1 MNIYADK
8 KDDDMSKWSQ
18 DELEQSIAK
27 RFGVAKVRACMP
39 GVFVYSLWIHAWMD
53 GWMMYWREREAEW
66 TMKVRCNECSECTWV
81 CSWIPMRHVHVHTLT
96 PHSYHS
102 PRTHRSRRVSW
113 CASTSSRP
121 LRRRSMDGSGSALT
135 ESHGTCRSGIPA
147 FIYLPRPRTPQ
158 LQHTRDSGVQSVY
171 GRLCVMACVRAE
183 AYTAVCLF
191 VLMRVCSCL
200 FVFVCVRVCLFVLM
214 RVCSCLSVF
223 VRACSCSCMH
233 ANSRRAE
240 ALEQAIKRY
249 TRASVHERV
258 YVRNALYM
266 SKMRSL
272 FLRWNDSRHAIH
284 YPPHSMLLL
293 S

>member
-1 MNIYADK
+1 MPPKKAKKGGGAKDKKKKGKQDAPKKIAIDKTFGMKNKNKSKRVQKKIRDIEINNTMAGKSRKDYQAEEKKRKAKADAMKRKAAKKKELDDMHKNMPKIKPQILAPGTDPKSVLCAFFMKGMCKKGKKCKFSHDEKMGRKGAKMNIYADK

-147 FIYLPRPRTPQ
+147 F
-158 LQHTRDSGVQSVY
+158 
-171 GRLCVMACVRAE
+171 
-183 AYTAVCLF
+183 
-191 VLMRVCSCL
+191 VL
-200 FVFVCVRVCLFVLM
+200 
-214 RVCSCLSVF
+214 
-223 VRACSCSCMH
+223 
-233 ANSRRAE
+233 
-240 ALEQAIKRY
+240 
-249 TRASVHERV
+249 
-258 YVRNALYM
+258 
-266 SKMRSL
+266 
-272 FLRWNDSRHAIH
+272 
-284 YPPHSMLLL
+284 
-293 S
+293 